1 VRRGHPLSALPTSAS
16 GGKRHVRGEH
26 LRVAT
31 CADDHF
37 EVVDLRLLASVALDR
52 ANQQPMQRLGVI
64 GVGLRAKR
72 CDRDAKP
79 AYFKFER
86 LNSRLVGEV

>member
-1 VRRGHPLSALPTSAS
+1 LSALPTSAS
-16 GGKRHVRGEH
+16 GGKRHVHGEH

-31 CADDHF
+31 CADDQF
-37 EVVDLRLLASVALDR
+37 EVVDLRGLASVALDR
-52 ANQQPMQRLGVI
+52 AEQQTMQRLTITGVR
-64 GVGLRAKR
+64 LRVKC

-79 AYFKFER
+79 PYFKFER